1 MKVPDG
7 DRKFSPDTGTYSRQ
21 PRPCAA
27 RPPQPDDHR
36 RGAYVGVSA
45 RTSRRSPVVLPEG
58 PATAAHQRALL
69 RAPARVPL
77 ARAAR
82 GTRGGRSPMATSV
95 RLVVR
100 VVFVPAGGARATRG
114 AGSPKVL
121 LRAASA
127 AAPSEA
133 RAARVRREHHHDH
146 RLDHDRRFGHN
157 DAAEAEAVPEW
168 SNGHDITEGAGPGCP
183 GGVYPTGCPSSQAG
197 RHRAGSRW
205 SRAGEHR
212 TRYAA

>member
-1 MKVPDG
+1 MVAEGVYMKVPDG

-36 RGAYVGVSA
+36 RGADVGVSA

-58 PATAAHQRALL
+58 PATAARQRALL

-82 GTRGGRSPMATSV
+82 GTRGGRSPMAPSV

-133 RAARVRREHHHDH
+133 RAARVRR
-146 RLDHDRRFGHN
+146 
-157 DAAEAEAVPEW
+157 
-168 SNGHDITEGAGPGCP
+168 AGPALP
-183 GGVYPTGCPSSQAG
+183 GHRRTTRCAPAARHLRGRPWHASS
-197 RHRAGSRW
+197 
-205 SRAGEHR
+205 
-212 TRYAA
+212 AAPGASP